1 MGRLVCH
8 YGKRFIQVMFRQGLL
23 LVAVLGSGLL
33 AGYYLLRA
41 AAPDRPDPN
50 TTAPTD
56 TSEIARLQQQ
66 LALAEEE
73 RVWLDERV
81 AALEAVIGELRTDA
95 TVASGVPP
103 EETNQTPAPE
113 PPKPTLRTSVEALI
127 AAGIP
132 AEQAAWIQAR
142 LDEYDLK
149 QLYLQ
154 DRASREGWLKTPR
167 YYKERREYQDAFQE
181 LRPEIGDEAYD
192 RILYTLG
199 RTNRVVVRDIMQN
212 SPGEQYGLRANDRI
226 IEYDG
231 RRVFTSQELTS
242 LIAEGT
248 AGEQVLVRVQREGK
262 PFDFYLPR
270 GPIGVRLATSRE
282 LPRPN

>member
-1 MGRLVCH
+1 
-8 YGKRFIQVMFRQGLL
+8 MFRQGLL
-23 LVAVLGSGLL
+23 LVAVLGSGVL

-41 AAPDRPDPN
+41 AAPDRPDPD
-50 TTAPTD
+50 TAAPTD

-95 TVASGVPP
+95 AITTGKPTA
-103 EETNQTPAPE
+103 EANQTAASAPTQR
-113 PPKPTLRTSVEALI
+113 TLRTSVEALI

-132 AEQAAWIQAR
+132 VEQATWIQAR

-167 YYKERREYQDAFQE
+167 YHKERRQYRNAFQE
-181 LRPEIGDEAYD
+181 LRPEIGDDAYD
-192 RILYTLG
+192 RMLYTLG
-199 RTNRVVVRDIMQN
+199 RANRVMVRDIMQN

-231 RRVFTSQELTS
+231 QRVFTSQELTT
-242 LIAEGT
+242 LIAGGT
-248 AGEQVLVRVQREGK
+248 AGEQVLVRVQREGQQ
-262 PFDFYLPR
+262 FDFYLPR
-270 GPIGVRLATSRE
+270 GPIGVRLASSRE
-282 LPRPN
+282 LP